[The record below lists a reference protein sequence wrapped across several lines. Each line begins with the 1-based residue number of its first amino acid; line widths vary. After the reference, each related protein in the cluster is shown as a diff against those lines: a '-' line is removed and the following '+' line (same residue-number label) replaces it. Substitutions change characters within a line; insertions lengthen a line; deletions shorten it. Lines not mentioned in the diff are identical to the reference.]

1 MRIDRYKA
9 PQSSFLS
16 IEKDLSIIT
25 GNLEKCSR
33 LKRLLI
39 EGNPKLLEDGTIK
52 PDMSVA
58 QLIDKNVIK
67 IVPKIT
73 IDKEKLT
80 YLIIN
85 FDDFLP
91 NATNPE
97 YRNSILEFNIVC
109 HFDQWN
115 LGNFQLRPYKIAAE
129 LDSMFNGKYLTG
141 IGTLEFIGASQEVMT
156 DEFAGLNLLYAVI
169 HGEEDRNAYT
179 PIESDQNH
187 FKNILDAIDKEN
199 RENEEL

>member
-16 IEKDLSIIT
+16 VEKDLSIIT

-33 LKRLLI
+33 LKRLLV
-39 EGNPKLLEDGTIK
+39 EGNPKMLEDGTIS

-91 NATNPE
+91 NGTNPE
-97 YRNSILEFNIVC
+97 YRNNILEFNIVC

-141 IGTLEFIGASQEVMT
+141 IGCLEFIGASQEVMT

-169 HGEEDRNAYT
+169 HGEEDKNAYT

-187 FKNILDAIDKEN
+187 FDKIFEDIQRDMEN
-199 RENEEL
+199 DD